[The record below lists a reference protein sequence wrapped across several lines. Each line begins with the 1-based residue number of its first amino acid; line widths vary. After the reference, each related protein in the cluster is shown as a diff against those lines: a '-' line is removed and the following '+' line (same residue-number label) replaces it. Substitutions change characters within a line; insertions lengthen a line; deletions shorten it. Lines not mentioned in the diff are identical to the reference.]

1 MRLSVLNMLNLG
13 RSNRIMSVS
22 EALEQLRSVYFG
34 FTDKLRKHSLKITDC
49 HKISKISEYPLKIR
63 GFESFHS
70 L

>member
-34 FTDKLRKHSLKITDC
+34 FTDKLRKHPLKITDC
-49 HKISKISEYPLKIR
+49 LQNWALWSSYYLKM
-63 GFESFHS
+63 HS
-70 L
+70 IL